1 MELAGLVRHLAL
13 DVERFWFRT
22 IVAGE
27 PVDIDASE
35 TESEA
40 WHVPEV
46 MSGSAVLDLYR
57 REIEHA
63 NAIIAATVLDSAPT
77 WWPVERWPNWRLQNV
92 RNVVLH
98 VITETACHAGHL
110 DAARELIDGRT
121 WLVVTDREAR
131 CWPCVDQRSA
141 GARPPRA
148 RWIQNRRS
156 GSMRSKLRIGPST
169 VIAVIALFVALGGT
183 AYASSQ
189 INGADLRN
197 RSVPGDKLKQH
208 AVTGTDVKVSSFP
221 KVPYAHMADDATHL
235 DGHAFAQINAS
246 ASAHNAATLLSGF
259 GGLNLECIGPAGG
272 GDAGTVTL
280 AVVSDGPQAATFGAS
295 AIDGSGSHF
304 DEGPVAP
311 ATGKV
316 PETTSF
322 SFPIIAGA
330 QVTFSYKRTVGKTTT
345 AVSGVFTMV
354 LDNGCSAFGNAEVS
368 SATK

>member
-1 MELAGLVRHLAL
+1 MFAFRHRRSRWSRQRRATARRRVLRTPAAAQPRSRSPFTIKRLQVSVACDVARSIREPRPVPRKGVTSHDANDDRRREWGAPLLPERSARSSDGDTQGSLRRGLATTGTAVRVELAGLVRHLAL

-110 DAARELIDGRT
+110 DAAGELIDGRT

-189 INGADLRN
+189 INGSGPTKPLG
-197 RSVPGDKLKQH
+197 PGRQTETARRDRYRCEGLEL
-208 AVTGTDVKVSSFP
+208 P
-221 KVPYAHMADDATHL
+221 KVPYAHMADDAH
-235 DGHAFAQINAS
+235 S
-246 ASAHNAATLLSGF
+246 
-259 GGLNLECIGPAGG
+259 P
-272 GDAGTVTL
+272 
-280 AVVSDGPQAATFGAS
+280 
-295 AIDGSGSHF
+295 
-304 DEGPVAP
+304 
-311 ATGKV
+311 
-316 PETTSF
+316 
-322 SFPIIAGA
+322 
-330 QVTFSYKRTVGKTTT
+330 
-345 AVSGVFTMV
+345 
-354 LDNGCSAFGNAEVS
+354 
-368 SATK
+368 